1 MNVKS
6 LLLGSAAAVAAAS
19 GAQAADPVVVIEP
32 VTPNYVEVC
41 DTFGAGYFYIPG
53 TETCLDI
60 GGYVRFQVSALS
72 KQQPAWAAD
81 TPSTWDVFT
90 KAQLEISSMTE
101 TELGVLSGVIK
112 LNAEAHSSGFDAGDA
127 TFSID
132 QTYLALGGFQAGYF
146 QSYWDEGLVGEI
158 DDLSGNTKFN
168 SMRYVFTGDGF
179 VAGLSVDAL
188 TAKQVGT
195 YVKESDDPNALNLA
209 KIGISGRVGFQ
220 AGGLGFKVDGGY
232 DTHNED
238 GSIRAMSSLALG
250 PGSLDVGASWASGW
264 NAYANTFDNWFD
276 SYPFANAPAANSVYA
291 EWQVAAGY
299 ALDVTDKFT
308 ITPAVQWTSVNIPT
322 ASNKSFYTFGAL
334 FDYEIVDGLS
344 AKINLDY
351 ADLPD
356 SYFNSDTWGGWFRLQ
371 RDF

>member
-72 KQQPAWAAD
+72 KQEPTWAD
-81 TPSTWDVFT
+81 NTPSTWDVFT
-90 KAQLEISSMTE
+90 KAQLDIASKTE
-101 TELGVLSGVIK
+101 TELGVLTGVIK
-112 LNAEAHSSGFDAGDA
+112 LNAEVHSAGD
-127 TFSID
+127 TDTDVHLD

-146 QSYWDEGLVGEI
+146 QSYWDDGLIGEI

-168 SMRYVFTGDGF
+168 SIRYVFTGDGF

-188 TAKQVGT
+188 TDEMVGYT
-195 YVKESDDPNALNLA
+195 GDPNLA
-209 KIGISGRVGFQ
+209 RIGVSGRVGFQ
-220 AGGLGFKVDGGY
+220 AGGLGMKVDGGY
-232 DTHNED
+232 DTFNED

-264 NAYANTFDNWFD
+264 NAYANTFDTWFD
-276 SYPFANAPAANSVYA
+276 DYPLADKPAANSVYA

-299 ALDVTDKFT
+299 ALDVTEKFT
-308 ITPAVQWTSVNIPT
+308 ITPAVQWTSVNIPDR
-322 ASNKSFYTFGAL
+322 SNKSFYTFGAL
-334 FDYEIVDGLS
+334 FDYEIVDGLA
-344 AKINLDY
+344 AKINVEY

>member
-32 VTPNYVEVC
+32 VAANYVEVC

-72 KQQPAWAAD
+72 KQTPMWAAS
-81 TPSTWDVFT
+81 TPGTWDVYT
-90 KAQLEISSMTE
+90 KAQIDIASKTE
-101 TELGVLSGVIK
+101 TELGVLTGVIK
-112 LNAEAHSSGFDAGDA
+112 MNAEAHSAGGSA
-127 TFSID
+127 TTFGLD

-179 VAGLSVDAL
+179 VAGVSLDAL
-188 TAKQVGT
+188 TASQVGYT
-195 YVKESDDPNALNLA
+195 GNPDLA
-209 KIGISGRVGFQ
+209 RLGVSGRVGFQ

-232 DTHNED
+232 DTYNED
-238 GSIRAMSSLALG
+238 GSVRAMTSLALG
-250 PGSLDVGASWASGW
+250 PGQLDLGASWASGW
-264 NAYANTFDNWFD
+264 NAYANTFDDWFD
-276 SYPFANAPAANSVYA
+276 SYPFAGAPAANSIYA
-291 EWQVAAGY
+291 EWQLAAGY

-308 ITPAVQWTSVNIPT
+308 ITPAIQWTSVNIPT

-344 AKINLDY
+344 AKVNFNY
-351 ADLPD
+351 ADLPN
-356 SYFNSDTWGGWFRLQ
+356 SYFKDDTWGGWFRLQ